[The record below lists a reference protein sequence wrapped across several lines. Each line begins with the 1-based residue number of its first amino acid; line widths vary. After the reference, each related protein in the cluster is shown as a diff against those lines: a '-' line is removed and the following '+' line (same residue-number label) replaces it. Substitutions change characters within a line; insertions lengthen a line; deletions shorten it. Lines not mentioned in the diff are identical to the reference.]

1 MIHAYKFKD
10 SYIALDVESGAVHVL
25 DKIAYDCITVDDPYS
40 LPYDRETIDE
50 ILNEVEELKKQGA
63 LDAPAPEPF
72 EIGNVETQPVKS
84 MCLHVAHDCNLRCK
98 YCFAGTGE
106 YSGERS
112 LMSLEVAKAALD
124 FLMES
129 SKGRHNLEVDFFG
142 GEPLL
147 NMEVVK
153 ATVEYGRQLEKA
165 FNKKINFTM
174 TTNGVALTDEIIDW
188 LNENMHNIVI
198 SLDGRRSVHDEMRP
212 TANGKS
218 SYDITLNNAKKLVAK
233 RGDGEYYIRG
243 TYTCKNLDFA
253 EDVLE
258 LYRQGFKH
266 ISVEPVVL
274 PEDSPYAITNEHLE
288 KIVAEYERLAEIIVD
303 DAQHGGDLHF
313 FHFNIDLS
321 HGPCLK
327 RRVKGCGA
335 GFEYVAVAP
344 TGEIYPCHQFVG
356 DTDFIMG
363 SVLDKSFDKNMQADF
378 MKCSIFTKE
387 KCRGCFA
394 KYFCSGGCSANAQH
408 YNGSIYKPH
417 ELTCEILKK
426 RTECAIG
433 IITELRELKTLD

>member
-1 MIHAYKFKD
+1 MIHAFKFKE
-10 SYIALDVESGAVHVL
+10 SYIAMDVESGAVHVL
-25 DKIAYDCITVDDPYS
+25 DKMAYDCITSENPYE
-40 LPYDRETIDE
+40 LPYRREE
-50 ILNEVEELKKQGA
+50 ISEVLSEIEELKKAGA
-63 LDAPAPEPF
+63 LAAPAPEPF
-72 EIGNVETQPVKS
+72 EIGDVETQPIKS

-106 YSGERS
+106 YSGQRS
-112 LMSLEVAKAALD
+112 LMSREVAKAALD
-124 FLMES
+124 FLMIS
-129 SKGRHNLEVDFFG
+129 SKNRHNLEVDFFG

-147 NMEVVK
+147 NMDVVRFC
-153 ATVEYGRQLEKA
+153 VEYGRELEKKY
-165 FNKKINFTM
+165 NKKINFTM
-174 TTNGVALTDEIIDW
+174 TTNGVALTDEISDW

-198 SLDGRRSVHDEMRP
+198 SLDGRREVHDSMRP

-218 SYDITLNNAKKLVAK
+218 SYDITLQNAKKLIAK

-243 TYTCKNLDFA
+243 TYTCENLDFA

-274 PEDSPYAITNEHLE
+274 SEDSPYALKEEHLE
-288 KIVAEYERLAEIIVD
+288 RIVAEYERLAEIITE
-303 DAQHGGDLHF
+303 DAKAGGDLHF

-335 GFEYVAVAP
+335 GFEYVAISP

-356 DTDFIMG
+356 DEDFRMG
-363 SVLDKSFDKNMQADF
+363 SVLSGEFNKKMQADF

-387 KCRGCFA
+387 KCRDCFA
-394 KYFCSGGCSANAQH
+394 KYFCSGGCAANAQH

-417 ELTCEILKK
+417 ELTCAILKK

-433 IITELRELKTLD
+433 IITELKGE

>member
-1 MIHAYKFKD
+1 MIHAFKFKE
-10 SYIALDVESGAVHVL
+10 SYIAMDVESGAVHVL
-25 DKIAYDCITVDDPYS
+25 DKMAYDCITSENPYE
-40 LPYDRETIDE
+40 LPYKREE
-50 ILNEVEELKKQGA
+50 ISEVLSEIEELKKAGA
-63 LDAPAPEPF
+63 LAAPAPEPF
-72 EIGNVETQPVKS
+72 EIGDVETQPIKS

-106 YSGERS
+106 YSGQRS
-112 LMSLEVAKAALD
+112 LMSREVAKAALD
-124 FLMES
+124 FLMIS
-129 SKGRHNLEVDFFG
+129 SKNRHNLEVDFFG

-147 NMEVVK
+147 NMDVVRFC
-153 ATVEYGRQLEKA
+153 VEYGRELEKKY
-165 FNKKINFTM
+165 NKKINFTM
-174 TTNGVALTDEIIDW
+174 TTNGVALTDEISDW

-198 SLDGRRSVHDEMRP
+198 SLDGRREVHDSMRP

-218 SYDITLNNAKKLVAK
+218 SYDITLQNAKKLIAK

-243 TYTCKNLDFA
+243 TYTCENLDFA

-274 PEDSPYAITNEHLE
+274 SEDSPYALKEEHLE
-288 KIVAEYERLAEIIVD
+288 RIVAEYERLAEIITE
-303 DAQHGGDLHF
+303 DAKAGGDLHF

-335 GFEYVAVAP
+335 GFEYVAISP

-356 DTDFIMG
+356 DEDFRMG
-363 SVLDKSFDKNMQADF
+363 SVLSGEFNKKMQADF

-387 KCRGCFA
+387 KCRDCFA
-394 KYFCSGGCSANAQH
+394 KYFCSGGCAANAQH

-417 ELTCEILKK
+417 ELTCAILKK

-433 IITELRELKTLD
+433 IITELKGE

>member
-10 SYIALDVESGAVHVL
+10 SYIALDVESGAVHIL
-25 DKIAYDCITVDDPYS
+25 DKVAFDCITSDDPYS

-50 ILNEVEELKKQGA
+50 VLSEVEELKKQGS

-72 EIGNVETQPVKS
+72 SIGDPETQPVKS

-106 YSGERS
+106 YSGPRS
-112 LMSLEVAKAALD
+112 LMSREVAKAALD

-147 NMEVVK
+147 NMDVVRFC
-153 ATVEYGRQLEKA
+153 VEYGREIEKKY
-165 FNKKINFTM
+165 NKHINFTM

-198 SLDGRRSVHDEMRP
+198 SLDGRREVHDAMRP

-218 SYDITLNNAKKLVAK
+218 SYDITLNNAKKLVKK

-243 TYTCKNLDFA
+243 TYTCDNLDFA
-253 EDVLE
+253 EDVIE

-274 PEDSPYAITNEHLE
+274 PEDSPYALREEHLE
-288 KIVAEYERLAEIIVD
+288 RIVKEYERLAEYIVE
-303 DAQHGGDLHF
+303 DAKNGGDLHF

-335 GFEYVAVAP
+335 GFEYVAIAP

-356 DTDFIMG
+356 DKDFLMG
-363 SVLDKSFDKNMQADF
+363 NVLDKSFDKKMQAEF

-387 KCRGCFA
+387 KCKSCFA

-433 IITELRELKTLD
+433 IIQELKQMKGE